1 MTQERAQIE
10 ASYSPW
16 EGILRRIYGGPASV
30 TTISG
35 PWKTGKTDFA
45 LHLTEELKRL
55 GLIYVAGANIQCF
68 KDNDCE
74 IQDESQIQ
82 YIDNF
87 GTLENWMF
95 SGNRKVML
103 YDEAITST
111 PSRRAMSGMNTEWL
125 KIIPELSKG
134 RMHLIVVTQ
143 EESITEKV
151 FFHPTFHM
159 ASWEKIR
166 LSKYNPQFR
175 KMVRLRASKFIPKP
189 FIFKNLPPTKIIF
202 DPFRSATW
210 RMSPQETDIMDD
222 DLRILFDYG
231 NGISYDDIVKRYSFL
246 HSRKQVAERI
256 RRGIK
261 KMEKFLSFSNSRRHM
276 TNNLENVSEEKQ

>member
-1 MTQERAQIE
+1 MTEQTQIQ
-10 ASYSPW
+10 ASKWVSS
-16 EGILRRIYGGPASV
+16 LRKVYGGPASV
-30 TTISG
+30 TTVSG

-45 LHLTEELKRL
+45 IHLTEELKRL
-55 GLIYVAGANIQCF
+55 GIIYVAGANVQCF
-68 KDNDCE
+68 KDKNCE
-74 IQDESQIQ
+74 DPDESLIK

-87 GTLENWMF
+87 VSLEAWMF
-95 SGNRKVML
+95 SGNRKAFV

-151 FFHPTFHM
+151 FFNPTFHI
-159 ASWEKIR
+159 ASWEKIQTSPR
-166 LSKYNPQFR
+166 NPQYR
-175 KMVRLRASKFIPKP
+175 KMVRLKASKLISKP
-189 FIFKNLPPTKIIF
+189 LKFLNLPPTKIIF

-210 RMSPQETDIMDD
+210 RMSPPEMDIMDD
-222 DLRILFDYG
+222 DLKILFDYG
-231 NGISYDDIVKRYSFL
+231 NGVSTDNIVLKYPQL
-246 HSRKQVAERI
+246 KTRKDVTNHM

-261 KMEKFLSFSNSRRHM
+261 KLRLCMSVDNSRRYSPKIFE
-276 TNNLENVSEEKQ
+276 NSLEVEQ

>member
-1 MTQERAQIE
+1 MTEQTQNQVSRWV
-10 ASYSPW
+10 SS
-16 EGILRRIYGGPASV
+16 LRKVYGGPASV
-30 TTISG
+30 TTVSG

-45 LHLTEELKRL
+45 IHLTEELKRL
-55 GLIYVAGANIQCF
+55 GLIFVAGANVQCF
-68 KDNDCE
+68 KDNLCE
-74 IQDESQIQ
+74 DQDESQIQ

-87 GTLENWMF
+87 VSLESWMF
-95 SGNRKVML
+95 SGNRKAFV

-151 FFHPTFHM
+151 FFNPTFHI
-159 ASWEKIR
+159 ASWEKIQTSPR
-166 LSKYNPQFR
+166 NPQYR
-175 KMVRLRASKFIPKP
+175 KMVRLKASKLISKP
-189 FIFKNLPPTKIIF
+189 LKFLNLPPTKIIF

-210 RMSPQETDIMDD
+210 RMSPPEMDIMDD
-222 DLRILFDYG
+222 DLKILFDYG
-231 NGISYDDIVKRYSFL
+231 NGESTDNIVLKYPQL
-246 HSRKQVAERI
+246 KTRKDVTNHM

-261 KMEKFLSFSNSRRHM
+261 KLRLCMSVDNSRRYSPKIFE
-276 TNNLENVSEEKQ
+276 NSLEVEQ